1 MSRWRHA
8 VPTALRVGGPAA
20 GAVVLAA
27 ALVGLRPSVGIGPAD
42 GVPAPAA
49 IAGVCWA
56 GQLWYL
62 GRLLDA
68 ERAGERPWLPGPAD
82 VVTLLR
88 GALYAAVAG
97 FVVVRPAPPLAWVP
111 ALLYGTA
118 TLLDYVDGTVARTVG
133 TETEVG
139 GRLDVALDAFGTVVA
154 PLVAVAW
161 GQLPVWYLSLSA
173 ARYVYV
179 GGLVWRRRR
188 GRPLFEAPD
197 GNLSRYLGAAQ
208 MVFIT
213 AALVP
218 ATPAVLVEVVALPLL
233 AASLASFARDFL
245 AATGRERVLPGRCR
259 P

>member
-8 VPTALRVGGPAA
+8 VPTVLRVGGPAA
-20 GAVVLAA
+20 GTLVLTA
-27 ALVGLRPSVGIGPAD
+27 ALIGLRPSVGVGPLAD
-42 GVPAPAA
+42 GVPAPVAV
-49 IAGVCWA
+49 AGVCWA

-68 ERAGERPWLPGPAD
+68 ERRWLPGPAD

-88 GALYAAVAG
+88 GALYAVVAG
-97 FVVVRPAPPLAWVP
+97 FVVVRPAPPLSWVP

-118 TLLDYVDGTVARTVG
+118 TLLDCVDGTIARTVG
-133 TETEVG
+133 TETDVG
-139 GRLDVALDAFGTVVA
+139 GRLDVALDAVGTVVA

-161 GQLPVWYLSLSA
+161 GQLPIWYLSLSA

-188 GRPLFEAPD
+188 RPLFETPD
-197 GNLSRYLGAAQ
+197 DDLSRYLGAAQ

-218 ATPAVLVEVVALPLL
+218 ATPAVLVEVVAPPLL
-233 AASLASFARDFL
+233 VASLVSFARDFL
-245 AATGRERVLPGRCR
+245 AVTGRETVLPGRRR